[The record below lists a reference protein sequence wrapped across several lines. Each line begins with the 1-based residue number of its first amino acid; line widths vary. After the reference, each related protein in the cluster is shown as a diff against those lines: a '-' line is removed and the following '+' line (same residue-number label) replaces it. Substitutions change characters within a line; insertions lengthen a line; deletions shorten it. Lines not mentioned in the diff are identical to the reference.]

1 MKDKNSNLV
10 ANRLV
15 NAFLKNKIINPISSK
30 YTKNFRM
37 LINLGNYVR
46 VKFKNQL

>member
-1 MKDKNSNLV
+1 MKDKYSNLV

-30 YTKNFRM
+30 YTKKLSNAK
-37 LINLGNYVR
+37 NLENYVR
-46 VKFKNQL
+46 VK

>member
-10 ANRLV
+10 ANKLV
-15 NAFLKNKIINPISSK
+15 NAFLKNKIINPISRK

-37 LINLGNYVR
+37 LINSENYVR
-46 VKFKNQL
+46 AK